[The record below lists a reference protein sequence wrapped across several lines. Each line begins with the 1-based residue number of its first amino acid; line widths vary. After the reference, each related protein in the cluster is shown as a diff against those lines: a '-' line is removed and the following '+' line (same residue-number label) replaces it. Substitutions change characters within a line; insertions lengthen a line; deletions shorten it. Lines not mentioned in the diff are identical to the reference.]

1 MDDLN
6 EYSQEAQE
14 DILPLRTFNSRRQT
28 RQLRFSDETQQE
40 QPESPSSFKP
50 PSRATRFLSIYDA
63 AIQFPTINLRKLRK
77 LHSQAKAEDN
87 ISITE
92 EITDELLDTIPF
104 KIEIIPERQDD
115 FTDDKNQLE
124 KKRERHNKETMGVPK
139 VIPSGLT
146 DERRLEII
154 EEILKDLSQKDTFDE
169 IRRMHAVPFELPKNN
184 QMQKNVAETIRDLT
198 GSDIVMLNDHI
209 YMKNLRGFI
218 QENYQKELEKSYKRL
233 ELQEKRRQ

>member
-14 DILPLRTFNSRRQT
+14 DITPLITFNSRRET

-40 QPESPSSFKP
+40 QEKSPSSLET

-115 FTDDKNQLE
+115 FTDDKNQLG
-124 KKRERHNKETMGVPK
+124 KKRERHNRETMDASK
-139 VIPSGLT
+139 VIPNGLT

-169 IRRMHAVPFELPKNN
+169 IRRAHAVPFELPKNN
-184 QMQKNVAETIRDLT
+184 QIQRNVAETIRDLT

-209 YMKNLRGFI
+209 YMNKLRRFI
-218 QENYQKELEKSYKRL
+218 QEKYEKELEKNYKRL
-233 ELQEKRRQ
+233 ELQEKRR